1 MALENSKQT
10 PAQTLLLSLTHIKA
24 LSSIKQLGVAV
35 SVFSI
40 HVATAL
46 LLLSTSWS
54 LLTVLHSIRGN
65 TSPPHHLT
73 TPRLTHGAEGHSNNF
88 LTWTFLRN
96 FYTTPR
102 HTPPN
107 GHRIWV
113 SLECF
118 KTVDKYGG
126 PLIFPLSDNR
136 YLYDAYFLSLLEC
149 KVSANRLGSPGWIS
163 HA

>member
-1 MALENSKQT
+1 M
-10 PAQTLLLSLTHIKA
+10 
-24 LSSIKQLGVAV
+24 
-35 SVFSI
+35 
-40 HVATAL
+40 
-46 LLLSTSWS
+46 
-54 LLTVLHSIRGN
+54 LHSIRGN

-163 HA
+163 HAYSCQRDFEKFRNARKRLLTSAFSLKLSLSYDLCGQAYQ